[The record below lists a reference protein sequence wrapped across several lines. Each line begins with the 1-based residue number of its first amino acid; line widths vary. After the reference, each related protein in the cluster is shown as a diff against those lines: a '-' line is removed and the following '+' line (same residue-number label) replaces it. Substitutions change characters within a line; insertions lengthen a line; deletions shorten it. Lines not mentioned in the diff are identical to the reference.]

1 MIKAIKTTSIET
13 EIEIPTPFYYKYV
26 SENKSFIMAGA
37 ITDESVFE
45 ITEER
50 FKDPEICSFE
60 ITINSPDKENIFPY
74 MYENPITKEEFENY
88 YYSVMHKISRFSDAV
103 REEF

>member
-1 MIKAIKTTSIET
+1 MVKAIKTVSTET
-13 EIEIPTPFYYKYV
+13 EIEIPTPFYYKYTNE
-26 SENKSFIMAGA
+26 SHSFTMVGL
-37 ITDESVFE
+37 ITDETIFE
-45 ITEER
+45 INEER
-50 FKDPEICSFE
+50 YKGGSSFE
-60 ITINSPDKENIFPY
+60 ISINNDVSKEDVFPY